1 MKTELLQKKGL
12 NSRKFI
18 LHADKITIETKTFH
32 KINKYDVRLDN
43 VGLDLHFQSE
53 NTIAKK
59 IGFWSCIAALV
70 GSVIMLLLTDV
81 KELNVWIFN
90 IVMLTII
97 SCIIYYYPH
106 QDDIYLVGGHTNLV
120 FFRNVPNEKIVLD
133 FIDNVK
139 SNVKNHLRVKYTAYD
154 SSTSEHDFYN
164 RLNWLKDC
172 EVISQAEYIE
182 YKTSFH
188 THKLL

>member
-12 NSRKFI
+12 NIRKFI

-43 VGLDLHFQSE
+43 VGLDLYFQAE

-59 IGFWSCIAALV
+59 IGFWSCIVALT
-70 GSVIMLLLTDV
+70 GSFLVFLLTDV
-81 KELNVWIFN
+81 KETNVWIFN
-90 IVMLTII
+90 IVSLAIMA
-97 SCIIYYYPH
+97 CMIYYYPH
-106 QDDIYLVGGHTNLV
+106 QDDIYLVGGQTNLA
-120 FFRNVPNEKIVLD
+120 FYRDKPNEKVVLD

-139 SNVKNHLRVKYTAYD
+139 TNVKNYLKEKYSAYD
-154 SSTSEHDFYN
+154 SSTSEQDFYN

-172 EVISQAEYIE
+172 EVLSQAEYIE
-182 YKTSFH
+182 LKTNFA